1 MKLNQINKDNDISTK
16 VFDKFF
22 INVTW
27 QRFF

>member
-1 MKLNQINKDNDISTK
+1 MKDNDISTK

-22 INVTW
+22 TKVMW